1 MKVTTSTKGLKEA
14 QVSLE
19 KFEERV
25 RSEINR
31 RFKAIGMEVL
41 REAKINLRKNDT
53 NTFHNLERSGI
64 VADIN
69 GGVKVGFYAHYAA
82 IVEHGRRA
90 GRRPPML
97 PILDWVHKRGLIEG
111 RRKASRERSAAFLI
125 ARAIGR
131 RGTRP
136 QPYFYPAVD
145 KYKPKLKSV
154 MADALETAINET
166 MR

>member
-1 MKVTTSTKGLKEA
+1 MKVATSTKGLKEA

-25 RSEINR
+25 RSEIDK

-41 REAKINLRKNDT
+41 REAKSNLRRNNT

-64 VADIN
+64 VADID

-82 IVEHGRRA
+82 IVEQGRRA
-90 GRRPPML
+90 GRRPPMM
-97 PILDWVHKRGLIEG
+97 PIFDWVHKRGFVTG
-111 RRKASRERSAAFLI
+111 RNKMSRERSAAFLI

-154 MADALETAINET
+154 MADALETALNET
-166 MR
+166 MK